1 MKNVSILC
9 FLAVVTLL
17 TACQKE
23 NITTT
28 PLDEVTSQEATSIP
42 ITDWATGGQIG
53 TIETVSVSER
63 SPTTYGH
70 SITGATTKYGVQS
83 NFFQGGTL
91 ISSTAWV
98 WIDAGTGYYVSF
110 SGDCANEYTMV
121 VNYKRKVPSI
131 PCNLTVN
138 WSTTPGTTSSNQ
150 TFTIGVNGTT
160 RSNLFY
166 ACE

>member
-9 FLAVVTLL
+9 FLAVVTLM

-63 SPTTYGH
+63 SPTTYANNM
-70 SITGATTKYGVQS
+70 SGATTKYGFQAD
-83 NFFQGGTL
+83 FFQGGTL
-91 ISSTAWV
+91 VGTSTWIWV
-98 WIDAGTGYYVSF
+98 NAGENAVASF
-110 SGDCANEYTMV
+110 PGDCVNEYTMV
-121 VNYKRKVPSI
+121 VKYKRKVPSI
-131 PCNLTVN
+131 PCNLTIN
-138 WSTTPGTTSSNQ
+138 WSTTPGGASSNQ
-150 TFTIGVNGTT
+150 TFTIGPNGTT
-160 RSNLFY
+160 KSNLFY